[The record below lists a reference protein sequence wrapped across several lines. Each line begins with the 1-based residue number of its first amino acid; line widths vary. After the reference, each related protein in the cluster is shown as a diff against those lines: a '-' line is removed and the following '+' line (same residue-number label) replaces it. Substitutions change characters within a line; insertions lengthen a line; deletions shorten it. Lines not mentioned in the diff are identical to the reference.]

1 MVTMSPSET
10 FSASLNLTWA
20 ATSMIV
26 FGWSPVPSAFGS
38 IRIMHPWIPDTEH
51 GNKLTG
57 TRPPYSSF
65 YSKIT
70 PFVGRS

>member
-10 FSASLNLTWA
+10 FSASPNLAWT

-51 GNKLTG
+51 GNKLTD
-57 TRPPYSSF
+57 TRLPYSSF
-65 YSKIT
+65 
-70 PFVGRS
+70 VGRS